1 MILRKLNLALA
12 LTAFLAAGFVVT
24 TVPVFGPAAVEAQ
37 ESLEALAKPAIDA
50 WLNAVFKRDP
60 ALLDAV
66 LAPEFQLLR
75 ADATAYD
82 KAGYIASSLPVIDE
96 MPQVE
101 DLVVTGSAE
110 LFVTR
115 YLLIAKQTRD
125 GVAVQITAPR
135 LSVFRKDGD
144 KYLIVAHANFAAL
157 ER

>member
-1 MILRKLNLALA
+1 MILRKSTLALA
-12 LTAFLAAGFVVT
+12 LAAFLTTGGAVT
-24 TVPVFGPAAVEAQ
+24 HVPLLGSAAVEAQ
-37 ESLEALAKPAIDA
+37 DSLEALAKPAIDA
-50 WLNAVFKRDP
+50 WLEAVFKRDP

-66 LAPEFQLLR
+66 LAPEFQILR
-75 ADATAYD
+75 ADGTAHD
-82 KAGYIASSLPVIDE
+82 KAGYLASALPVIEE

-101 DLVVTGSAE
+101 DLAVTGTPD
-110 LFVTR
+110 LLVTR

-144 KYLIVAHANFAAL
+144 RYVIVAHANFAAL